1 MNLISNGGFIVS
13 GNIRTITIK
22 INKACEELDFAEARR
37 LIEANL
43 IKLSEANHY
52 RLLDTNAKTLI
63 KHVIADNDKDGSNKL
78 TRTELLTINNINT
91 YCTNFDI
98 SMLKRT
104 LRNSIDL
111 LQRPDV
117 LPLLNNDA
125 KIILDNMGAVL
136 GAPQF
141 QQ

>member
-1 MNLISNGGFIVS
+1 MS

-22 INKACEELDFAEARR
+22 INKACDELDFTEARR

-43 IKLSEANHY
+43 TKLSEAKHY
-52 RLLDTNAKTLI
+52 RLLDENAKTLI
-63 KHVIADNDKDGSNKL
+63 KHVIADNDKDDSDKL
-78 TRTELLTINNINT
+78 TRTELLTINNINM

-104 LRNSIDL
+104 LRNSIEL
-111 LQRPDV
+111 LQRPAV

-125 KIILDNMGAVL
+125 RIILDNMGAVL
-136 GAPQF
+136 GARQF